1 MHIDNYRI
9 NNIKLSD
16 KRKVIVDH
24 SSKNRKILFT
34 RRHWNWCRCLCTSCE
49 NYIRKDKRK
58 ILIFFLTIMLL
69 FVCCLI

>member
-49 NYIRKDKRK
+49 NYI
-58 ILIFFLTIMLL
+58 
-69 FVCCLI
+69 